1 MPLRL
6 GAADLVL
13 RLVLAGVLLYASA
26 DKLLH
31 PQAFAGIV
39 KGYHVLPELLVNAV
53 AVWLPWLELALG
65 LCLVT
70 GLWCEGAAV
79 LAAGLIGA
87 FWLLLIVNYYRGIDA
102 DCGCFS
108 TVTATTTASGASG
121 PEVVGAEPVPM
132 LWYIGRDAVL
142 FGLALLTAWVRL
154 RVAQERAALPTDG
167 PDAEVPPPA
176 I

>member
-1 MPLRL
+1 MPARL

-79 LAAGLIGA
+79 LSAGLIGT
-87 FWLLLIVNYYRGIDA
+87 FWILLIVSYFRGIDV

-108 TVTATTTASGASG
+108 STPAAPG
-121 PEVVGAEPVPM
+121 PTETGPAPM
-132 LWYIGRDAVL
+132 LWFIGRDAVL
-142 FGLALLTAWVRL
+142 LGLALVAARVRL
-154 RVAQERAALPTDG
+154 GLAKEGAQ
-167 PDAEVPPPA
+167 
-176 I
+176 